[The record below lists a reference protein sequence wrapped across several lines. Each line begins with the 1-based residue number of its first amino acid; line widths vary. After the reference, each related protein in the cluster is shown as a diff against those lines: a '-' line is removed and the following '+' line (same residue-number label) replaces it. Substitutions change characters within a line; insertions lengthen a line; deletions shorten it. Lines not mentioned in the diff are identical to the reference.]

1 MSEFLMS
8 IGGQSVAAKETFGV
22 INPASGEVFEH
33 APECSREQLDAAFE
47 SARQAYGTWRSDEG
61 DRRKAL
67 LAIADVLMASAGELA
82 PVITAEQG
90 KPLADA
96 NFEIFGAAIWCQYF
110 ANLETAPEVIQDDAA
125 ALVQVVRRPLGVI
138 AAITPWNFPLL
149 LAFWKIAPALLAG
162 NTVVIKPSP
171 FTPLSTLKVVE
182 LLQSALPAGVLNA
195 VSGGDALGA
204 QMTSH
209 PVPRKISFTGS
220 VETGK
225 KVALAAAPDLKR
237 VTLELGGNDP
247 AIVLDDAD
255 PAVVAKAIFSGAFSN
270 NGQICSA
277 IKRVYVPESLY
288 DDVVDGLAACASAI
302 RVGDGSD
309 PQSQLGPINNLPQ
322 FERVKELVAD
332 ALSHGATAVTGGQ
345 AMDRPGYFFEP
356 TILTGLSDGTRI
368 VDEEQ
373 FGPALPVVKYRSLE
387 DAIERAN
394 ATNFGLSGSVWGSDV
409 ERASAVA
416 SQLECGTAW
425 VNTHLGLAPSQPFG
439 GCKWS
444 GLGVENGK
452 WGLSEFTEVQSFY
465 QARTTDGTN
474 PIMPLLVE

>member
-1 MSEFLMS
+1 MT
-8 IGGQSVAAKETFGV
+8 IDGKSVAAKETFGV
-22 INPASGEVFEH
+22 VNPASGEVFER
-33 APECSREQLDAAFE
+33 APECSRDQLDAAFE
-47 SARQAYGTWRSDEG
+47 SAQRAYAPWRSDEG

-67 LAIADVLMASAGELA
+67 LAIADVLMASVSEIA
-82 PVITAEQG
+82 PIITAEQG
-90 KPLADA
+90 KPLAEA
-96 NFEIFGAAIWCQYF
+96 NFEVFGAAIWCQYF
-110 ANLETAPEVIQDDAA
+110 ANLETAPEVIQDDAS

-149 LAFWKIAPALLAG
+149 LAFWKIAPTLLAG

-171 FTPLSTLKVVE
+171 FTPLSTLKVAE

-195 VSGGDALGA
+195 ISGGDNLGA

-255 PAVVAKAIFSGAFSN
+255 PTVVAKAIFTGAFSN

-302 RVGDGSD
+302 RVGDGAD
-309 PQSQLGPINNLPQ
+309 AQSQLGPINNLPQ

-332 ALSHGATAVTGGQ
+332 ALSHGATAVTGGH

-373 FGPALPVVKYRSLE
+373 FGPALPVIKYSSLD

-394 ATNFGLSGSVWGSDV
+394 STNFGLSGSVWGTDI

-425 VNTHLGLAPSQPFG
+425 INTHLGLAPNQPFG

-465 QARTTDGTN
+465 QSRTTDGTN
-474 PIMPLLVE
+474 PIMALLVE